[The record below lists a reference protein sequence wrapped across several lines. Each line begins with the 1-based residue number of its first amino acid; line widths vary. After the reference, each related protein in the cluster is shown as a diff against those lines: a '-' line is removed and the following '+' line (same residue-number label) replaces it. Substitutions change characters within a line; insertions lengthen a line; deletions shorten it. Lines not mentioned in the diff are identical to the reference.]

1 MASTTETAS
10 PQPAA
15 TPPPSGAGGSTG
27 KRVGLVVLALVLLA
41 GAGVVGY
48 LIGDSAA
55 DASGAKK
62 EGRQQGETVVRAQY
76 RPGTAAYNAIFDL
89 GRAEGSRSGQR
100 AGLALGVKQG
110 QSAGFE
116 RGHTSGQAQGVADGA
131 NAALGNLRSWQTG
144 SGAFYVVD
152 MAPGTQSGVPYVVNG
167 RQLMQA
173 NRLYEVCTDDPSQI
187 CSQAAPPK

>member
-1 MASTTETAS
+1 MASDTETAS

-15 TPPPSGAGGSTG
+15 TPPPWGAGGSTG
-27 KRVGLVVLALVLLA
+27 KGAGLVVLALVLLA

-89 GRAEGSRSGQR
+89 GHAAGSRSGRQ

-131 NAALGNLRSWQTG
+131 NAALGNLPSWQTG
-144 SGAFYVVD
+144 SGALYRVR
-152 MAPGTQSGVPYVVNG
+152 MGPGAPSRVPPLGNA
-167 RQLMQA
+167 R
-173 NRLYEVCTDDPSQI
+173 
-187 CSQAAPPK
+187 